1 MIGSF
6 FIFSLHFIP
15 PPPSF
20 SLKLYSRFFKA
31 SLQTEQHKEVY
42 IFFAVFKDRHQ
53 FPFISI

>member
-6 FIFSLHFIP
+6 FIFSLHFI